1 MGARQS
7 KRSVDI
13 TTTPKKGDADSPVVE
28 GEGKLE
34 RIGDVDAK
42 LTNGDIHKETEAVS
56 GTFPFYQATALRFA
70 RRIHRNALTEI
81 FYHLCL

>member
-13 TTTPKKGDADSPVVE
+13 TTGKETCMDGSEVAAGAG

-34 RIGDVDAK
+34 RIEDLDTLKPV
-42 LTNGDIHKETEAVS
+42 LNGDAGHEDKHISVS
-56 GTFPFYQATALRFA
+56 YNHTFLVFFKFR
-70 RRIHRNALTEI
+70 
-81 FYHLCL
+81 

>member
-13 TTTPKKGDADSPVVE
+13 TTDKEVIEGGEVAASG

-34 RIGDVDAK
+34 RIEDLDTLK
-42 LTNGDIHKETEAVS
+42 PQLNGD
-56 GTFPFYQATALRFA
+56 TA
-70 RRIHRNALTEI
+70 HQDVEI
-81 FYHLCL
+81 SVRE